1 MSTARMWLLR
11 MLGRP
16 YIKVPLN
23 VVVVVPSLSYQII
36 ERVERALEESVAWW
50 KLQGIVWQ
58 PTVRGWI
65 ENMDV
70 TVNLGDNLRE
80 LHRWKLGLPEPTLFV
95 FPLAQ
100 SVGTEGDLGLA
111 WTDNG
116 IAAVAGGQADLLNEI
131 MDHEL
136 GHLMIGPQHENATF
150 MRDTLQV
157 IDRRVTTIQR
167 TIMLR
172 NAERLGSF

>member
-1 MSTARMWLLR
+1 MSTARMWLLK

-23 VVVVVPSLSYQII
+23 VVVVVPSLSYQMI
-36 ERVERALEESVAWW
+36 ERVEKSLEESVAWW

-70 TVNLGDNLRE
+70 TVNLGGKLHE

-95 FPLAQ
+95 FPLVQ
-100 SVGTEGDLGLA
+100 SLGTEGGLGWA
-111 WTDNG
+111 WTENG
-116 IAAVAGGQADLLNEI
+116 IAAGAGGQVDLLN
-131 MDHEL
+131 
-136 GHLMIGPQHENATF
+136 
-150 MRDTLQV
+150 
-157 IDRRVTTIQR
+157 
-167 TIMLR
+167 
-172 NAERLGSF
+172 

>member
-1 MSTARMWLLR
+1 MWLLR
-11 MLGRP
+11 MLARP
-16 YIKVPLN
+16 FIKVPLN
-23 VVVVVPSLSYQII
+23 VVVVVPSLSYQTI
-36 ERVERALEESVAWW
+36 ERVESSLEESVAFW
-50 KLQGIVWQ
+50 KRQGIVWQ

-65 ENMDV
+65 ENINPID
-70 TVNLGDNLRE
+70 NLGENLRE

-111 WTDNG
+111 WTGNG
-116 IAAVAGGQADLLNEI
+116 IAEVAGGQADLLNEI

-136 GHLMIGPQHENATF
+136 GHLMIGPQHENGTF

-157 IDRRVTTIQR
+157 INRRVTPVQR
-167 TIMLR
+167 SIMLR